1 MALLKDGTRIY
12 GNATIDGSLTT
23 ASPDKSTASTVV
35 ATTLSVKQLFAS
47 QSTSG
52 TLDWNDVSNTRPGV
66 SPTLLL
72 GSHTNGPGGGNYYH
86 PLNIEYAGVNGTGN
100 LTQLAIA
107 YGTPANDLKMRGRYQ
122 GAWTG
127 WVTFLNSSNF
137 TSYSLSASNTSTQSG
152 YFGDIFLFDDST
164 PSHYLG
170 ITNSAN
176 LTAARTLSLNVNDAN
191 RTISLS
197 GDLTLANS
205 FTTSGNFALTLT
217 TTAATNVTLPTSG
230 TLATTAGTLSSS
242 TTSTQDG
249 YFGNIALYDDS
260 TPSHY
265 LTVTNSA
272 NLTAARTLSVNVNDA
287 DRTISLSGNLT
298 VSNTATV
305 SGTNTGDQTIT
316 LTGDVTGTGTGSFAT
331 TLANSGVTA
340 GTYNDS
346 ATAVRPF
353 TVDAKGRVTGIGT
366 AVTIAPAFSSITSK
380 PTTLSGY
387 GITDALSTS
396 TTSTQ
401 SGYFGDIFLYDDST
415 PSHYLQ
421 ISNSSNLTAARG
433 LFIDVNDN
441 SRTISLSG
449 NLTLANSFITSGN
462 FSLTLTTTAATNVTL
477 PTSGTLATTAGTL
490 SSANNS
496 TQIGYFGDIALFDDT
511 NPSHYLFITNSG
523 DLGLDRILSVDVNNA
538 NRSISLSGN
547 LSLANSFTTSGNFAL
562 TLTTTAATN
571 VTLPTSGTL
580 LTTTGSGSSLTFG
593 TGSLSLAG
601 NLTTTG
607 AFTIGLT
614 ATAATSVTLPT
625 SGTLAT
631 TAGTL
636 SSATNS
642 TQSGYFG
649 DIFLYDDSTPSHYL
663 GITNSANLTAA
674 RTLSI
679 NVNDANRTLSL
690 SGDLTL
696 ANSFTTSG
704 NFALTLTTTAATNVT
719 LPTSG
724 TLATTAGTLSSAT
737 NSTQSGYFGDIF
749 LFDDA
754 TPSNYLQIT
763 AGSNL
768 TATRTLTLLTADANR
783 TVTLGG
789 DLSISNSFST
799 SGGHTLTLTTT
810 AATNVTLPT
819 SGTLVNSS
827 DLANVAGTVT
837 ALNTAVLSYELDDI
851 STAVDGIEN
860 TFVPKFN
867 YDKVALTDPFKLLIT
882 INGIIQSAYV
892 FNTDYVHLT
901 HCLAAKSGYTIDQD
915 GNIKFTES
923 LPMGSEVVARLN
935 GSSTHSVYRYYPFS
949 ALDIMLYK

>member
-12 GNATIDGSLTT
+12 GNATVDNNLTT
-23 ASPDKSTASTVV
+23 
-35 ATTLSVKQLFAS
+35 
-47 QSTSG
+47 
-52 TLDWNDVSNTRPGV
+52 
-66 SPTLLL
+66 
-72 GSHTNGPGGGNYYH
+72 GG
-86 PLNIEYAGVNGTGN
+86 I
-100 LTQLAIA
+100 
-107 YGTPANDLKMRGRYQ
+107 
-122 GAWTG
+122 
-127 WVTFLNSSNF
+127 
-137 TSYSLSASNTSTQSG
+137 G
-152 YFGDIFLFDDST
+152 YFSDIALLDDSS
-164 PSHYLG
+164 PSNYLRL
-170 ITNSAN
+170 TNSAN
-176 LTAARTLSLNVNDAN
+176 LTADRILSVNVNDAD
-191 RTISLS
+191 RSITLS
-197 GDLTLANS
+197 GNLSLANS

-242 TTSTQDG
+242 TTSTQSG
-249 YFGNIALYDDS
+249 YFGDIFLYDDS

-265 LTVTNSA
+265 LGITNSA

-387 GITDALSTS
+387 GITDALSNS

-401 SGYFGDIFLYDDST
+401 SGYFGNIHLYDDST
-415 PSHYLQ
+415 PSHYLG
-421 ISNSSNLTAARG
+421 ITNSANLTAART
-433 LFIDVNDN
+433 LSINVNDAD
-441 SRTISLSG
+441 RTITLSG
-449 NLTLANSFITSGN
+449 NLSLANNFTTSGN
-462 FSLTLTTTAATNVTL
+462 FALTLTTTAATNVTL

-490 SSANNS
+490 SSSTTS
-496 TQIGYFGDIALFDDT
+496 TQDGYFGNVHLYDDST
-511 NPSHYLFITNSG
+511 PSHYLGITNSAN
-523 DLGLDRILSVDVNNA
+523 LTAARTLSINVNDA
-538 NRSISLSGN
+538 NRSISLSGD

-571 VTLPTSGTL
+571 VTLPASGTL

-636 SSATNS
+636 SSSTTS

-724 TLATTAGTLSSAT
+724 TLATTAGTLSSST
-737 NSTQSGYFGDIF
+737 TSTQAGYFGDIY
-749 LFDDA
+749 LYDDS
-754 TPSNYLQIT
+754 TPSHYLQIT
-763 AGSNL
+763 NGANL
-768 TATRTLTLLTADANR
+768 TATRTLTLNTGDASR
-783 TVTLGG
+783 TVTLSGN
-789 DLSISNSFST
+789 LSIANNFTT
-799 SGGHTLTLTTT
+799 SGNFAITLT
-810 AATNVTLPT
+810 ATNTTSVTLPI
-819 SGTLVNSS
+819 SGTLVNST
-827 DLANVAGTVT
+827 DLAGVAGTVT
-837 ALNTAVLSYELDDI
+837 TLNTAVLSYELDDI

-860 TFVPKFN
+860 TFVPTFN
-867 YDKVALTDPFKLLIT
+867 YDKVTLTDPFKLLIT
-882 INGIIQSAYV
+882 VNGIIQSAFV
-892 FNTDYVHLT
+892 FNKDYVHLT
-901 HCLAAKSGYTIDQD
+901 HCLASKSGYTIDHNGD
-915 GNIKFTES
+915 IKFTES
-923 LPMGSEVVARLN
+923 LPIGSEVVARLN

-949 ALDIMLYK
+949 ALDIMLL